1 MESAI
6 KTVVSVYLKSAKGKE
21 NLSSKEFQSLV
32 KNQLGGLLINAD
44 SKDAVKNMQEGL
56 DQDHDGKVSFQEY
69 MKLIGYMANNLSNQ
83 HVSDKESKPAESN
96 DGAATQSEAPAA
108 AEAEPAP
115 ATAAATVEEP
125 AADRARL
132 DSAEPAAPTA
142 GNGEAEKAP
151 EEPAAENTAEEKT
164 EEDEAS

>member
-21 NLSSKEFQSLV
+21 NLSSKDFQGLV
-32 KNQLGGLLINAD
+32 KNQLGGILNNAE
-44 SKDAVKNMQEGL
+44 SKNAVMDMQQGL
-56 DQDHDGKVSFQEY
+56 DDNQDGKVSFQEY
-69 MKLIGYMANNLSNQ
+69 MKLIGYLADA
-83 HVSDKESKPAESN
+83 VSKQYIADKETKPAESN
-96 DGAATQSEAPAA
+96 DGAVTQSEAPAA
-108 AEAEPAP
+108 AKTQP
-115 ATAAATVEEP
+115 AAAKEEEP
-125 AADRARL
+125 AAAH
-132 DSAEPAAPTA
+132 AAAPAA